1 LFQSFAMTVLD
12 KMLAA
17 FGFTKPTMRSTRRKD
32 ADDLASRRTLVRKRQ
47 RLQDA
52 FIVSEKMIKPRPCTL
67 LDMTPL
73 GGAVEIWDETL
84 KAGLLTGEL
93 TLYLPADRKEV
104 LCAVA
109 WRKENSLGLKFL
121 TPMREATRAYR

>member
-1 LFQSFAMTVLD
+1 MTIFD

-17 FGFTKPTMRSTRRKD
+17 FGLNKQPLQNAAGKQ
-32 ADDLASRRTLVRKRQ
+32 AGDDLASKRTLVRKRQ

-73 GGAVEIWDETL
+73 GGAVEIWDDTL
-84 KAGLLTGEL
+84 KAGLLTGEV

-104 LCAVA
+104 VCAVK

-121 TPMREATRAYR
+121 TPMREPTRAYR

>member
-1 LFQSFAMTVLD
+1 MTVFD
-12 KMLAA
+12 KLLAA
-17 FGFTKPTMRSTRRKD
+17 FGLTKQPNQSAVRKPD
-32 ADDLASRRTLVRKRQ
+32 DDLNAMRALVRKRQ

-52 FIVSEKMIKPRPCTL
+52 FIVSDKMIKPRPCTL

-84 KAGLLTGEL
+84 KAGLLSGEV

-104 LCAVA
+104 VCAVK
-109 WRKENSLGLKFL
+109 WRRENSYGLKFL
-121 TPMREATRAYR
+121 TPMREPTRAYR

>member
-1 LFQSFAMTVLD
+1 MTIFD

-17 FGFTKPTMRSTRRKD
+17 FGLNKQPTHTSGRKQD
-32 ADDLASRRTLVRKRQ
+32 ADVVASKRTLVRKRQ

-73 GGAVEIWDETL
+73 GGAIEIWDDTL
-84 KAGLLTGEL
+84 KAGLLAGEV

-104 LCAVA
+104 VCSVA

-121 TPMREATRAYR
+121 TPMREPTRAYR